1 MKTAAAEDGQGDGR
15 AGVGGACDRMGNVIA
30 DGAKTGGL
38 QDGFHC
44 VLVHARQGGRF
55 SGAVVSLESLLAER
69 ST

>member
-1 MKTAAAEDGQGDGR
+1 MGGLAS
-15 AGVGGACDRMGNVIA
+15 VGPVIDVIA
-30 DGAKTGGL
+30 DGANAGGL

-55 SGAVVSLESLLAER
+55 SGAVVSLEGLLAER